1 MDYCLETLNFHHEMT
16 RQLNDIMFEQMERE
30 SEFIISSLENMMI
43 VVNEAVQDNQK
54 KRNIFQRI
62 IDFIKRIFRA
72 FTEKTKSLFATNKE
86 WLEENAPKLK
96 NLNYDGLEL
105 TIVPFWSFNTN
116 KTKEIDNNISN
127 VFRNLRN
134 NPSEAEKYKDLD
146 DMKQKLFNKYSDEN
160 GDLTNGFKNFF
171 RTGNPKTVKPVTLK
185 NNELKNKVIQE
196 FIPYCMNYQS
206 GTKIVSDQI
215 KIMEN
220 EIKLVENIMDKKS
233 INESYCLI
241 EDCYFSETEL
251 VYCGNYIVTEAENQS
266 TEQNKQN
273 QQTTNQ
279 NNNPSP
285 TKVEVKDYGDKE
297 TVERKDEYEKFNSK
311 QLTAIK
317 NLLQIQQTFIAAV
330 MTVME
335 EKYNVYMKS
344 MKQILS
350 ARGKNKAKQ
359 K

>member
-1 MDYCLETLNFHHEMT
+1 MDYCLETLNFHYEMT
-16 RQLNDIMFEQMERE
+16 RQLNDVMFEQMEKE

-43 VVNEAVQDNQK
+43 VVNEAVQDPQK
-54 KRNIFQRI
+54 KKNIFTRI
-62 IDFIKRIFRA
+62 IEFIKRIFRA
-72 FTEKTKSLFATNKE
+72 FTEKAKSLFNTNKK

-96 NLNYDGLEL
+96 KLNYDGLEL
-105 TIVPFWSFNTN
+105 TIVPFWLFNVN
-116 KTKEIDNNISN
+116 KAKEIDNISAN
-127 VFRNLRN
+127 VFRKLRN
-134 NPSEAEKYKDLD
+134 DPSEAEKYKDLD
-146 DMKQKLFNKYSDEN
+146 DMKQKLFNKFSDEN
-160 GDLTNGFKNFF
+160 GDLTNGLKNLF

-185 NNELKNKVIQE
+185 NKELKNKVINE
-196 FIPYCMNYQS
+196 FIPYCMNYLS
-206 GTKIVSDQI
+206 GPKFVSDQI
-215 KIMEN
+215 KKMEN

-266 TEQNKQN
+266 TEQNKPN

-285 TKVEVKDYGDKE
+285 TKVEVKDYGDKYAIK
-297 TVERKDEYEKFNSK
+297 RKNEYEKFNSK

-317 NLLQIQQTFIAAV
+317 NLLQIQQTIIAAA

-335 EKYNVYMKS
+335 EKYTVYMKS

-350 ARGKNKAKQ
+350 VRSKNTQQ